1 VQETLPCTVWH
12 AEGLILTIVTAR
24 ISAVITLANAMLWDE
39 KEKEVG
45 REDDNLKIIYS
56 DSLRHKPIKCRELK
70 LM

>member
-1 VQETLPCTVWH
+1 
-12 AEGLILTIVTAR
+12 VTAR